1 MQIHV
6 HLSMY
11 FNLCWHSWL
20 HSASGKCPTGFMFD
34 IQSSVGTSH
43 VFWQRFFSAKAGS
56 FFRQRYIYVVLVWQV
71 FWFSYNE
78 FRHISLSFLFLSVIN
93 LFYHIF
99 HRSLDFQSYFHYNP
113 ISNYQ
118 TKSLFSAI
126 FQTLLWSNI
135 SP

>member
-20 HSASGKCPTGFMFD
+20 HSALGKSPTGFMFD